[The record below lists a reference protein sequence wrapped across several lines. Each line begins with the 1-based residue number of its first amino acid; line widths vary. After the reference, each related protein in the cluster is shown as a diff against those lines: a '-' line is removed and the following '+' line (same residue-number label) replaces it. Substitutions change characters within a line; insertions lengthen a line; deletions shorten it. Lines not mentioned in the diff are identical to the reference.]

1 VRSVYRWSE
10 KVRLTAGLEMFAAP
24 MKPLATLGAMY
35 MPKNNCI
42 LSMNVS
48 NGAYG
53 NWKLGMGVQWLIAN
67 QFYFGFQT
75 SNLPGYFFKEARE
88 MSASLQVSYLFK
100 TKKKD
105 NE

>member
-1 VRSVYRWSE
+1 
-10 KVRLTAGLEMFAAP
+10 
-24 MKPLATLGAMY
+24 
-35 MPKNNCI
+35 
-42 LSMNVS
+42 
-48 NGAYG
+48 
-53 NWKLGMGVQWLIAN
+53 MGVQWLIAN

-75 SNLPGYFFKEARE
+75 SNLPGYFFNEARE